1 MSGRGSQPPDA
12 LMTSIGGADQTIM
25 NQSLFP
31 PASTK
36 TVKVKPRDFKANPK
50 LLKEI
55 GADNYDQFGDLIDIH
70 VDMENKIEK
79 LRHQWKCY
87 DQQKLEQLIRK

>member
-1 MSGRGSQPPDA
+1 
-12 LMTSIGGADQTIM
+12 
-25 NQSLFP
+25 
-31 PASTK
+31 
-36 TVKVKPRDFKANPK
+36 
-50 LLKEI
+50 LKEI

-87 DQQKLEQLIRK
+87 DQQKLE